1 MALKRRNAAVE
12 SVDAGQDTLQIVAFK
27 VGGELYGLDIGCVAE
42 IDRMQTITKVP
53 KALPFVE
60 GVIHLR
66 DMIIPVID
74 LGKRFG
80 LGPTA
85 EGRHTRIIIARLR
98 GQAVGLVVSAVTE
111 VLTIPLKSLGPAPPL
126 TFDQATRFV
135 AGMARLKDGLISVLS
150 LDRIL
155 STEEV
160 ELLHAQQ
167 QNLF

>member
-1 MALKRRNAAVE
+1 MALKRRREAAATA
-12 SVDAGQDTLQIVAFK
+12 DAAEEAVRIVAFK

-42 IDRMQTITKVP
+42 IDRMQQVTKVP

-80 LGPTA
+80 LGATEP
-85 EGRHTRIIIARLR
+85 GRHTRIVIARLQ
-98 GQAVGLVVSAVTE
+98 GQSVGLIVHAVTE
-111 VLTIPLKSLGPAPPL
+111 VMAIPARSVGPAPPL
-126 TFDQATRFV
+126 TFDTATRFV
-135 AGMARLKDGLISVLS
+135 AGMARLKDGLISILS
-150 LDRIL
+150 LDRLL

-160 ELLHAQQ
+160 ELLQAQQ